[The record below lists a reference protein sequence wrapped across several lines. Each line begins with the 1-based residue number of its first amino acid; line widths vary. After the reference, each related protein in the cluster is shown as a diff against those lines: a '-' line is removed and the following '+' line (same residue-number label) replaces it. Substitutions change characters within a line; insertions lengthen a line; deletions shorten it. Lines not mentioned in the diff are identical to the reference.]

1 MAQVDHFIQASA
13 EQIALVILGVL
24 GRGASVCH
32 RKPSSIL
39 QENEPIKYG
48 FWRFQIAYQD

>member
-39 QENEPIKYG
+39 QENEPLKHG
-48 FWRFQIAYQD
+48 FWRFQTAYQD